1 MEENRGNN
9 VSKVHFLGGDQHD
22 ELQIWLEFYDH
33 TLVLLSF
40 SSLNA
45 WEKVEESE
53 KSFESFTKIM
63 QRSFHSLFYK
73 D

>member
-9 VSKVHFLGGDQHD
+9 VSKVHVLGGDQHD
-22 ELQIWLEFYDH
+22 ELQRWLEFYDQS
-33 TLVLLSF
+33 LVLSSF